1 MITKAAPSKLNAAV
15 LEGFVNT
22 VLRKN
27 FDHPADTPAFHREI
41 WELVTSNE
49 KKVAIAAPRH
59 HAKSTAVTHAYTL
72 ASVLFRESR
81 YVVIV
86 SDTVSQAIQFLGDI
100 KKELLENEDL
110 QTFFSIKTPFPKDT
124 EDDLIVELDDRYTFR
139 IQAKGSEQKLRGL
152 KWDNLRPQLII
163 GDDMENDEI
172 VMNKDRRMK
181 FKRWFYGALIPCISA
196 TGKIRL
202 VGTILHLDSL
212 LENLM
217 PRSQLAAT
225 RGTGKLPLIVEDL
238 KEYTHQK
245 LPWKS
250 VKYRAHTD
258 DFKSLLWPEMK
269 TAQEFKM
276 LREDFIRQGLPD
288 VYSQEMLNVPLDV
301 SDTFFKKQDFI
312 DFRPNDGK
320 KHLTYYATCD
330 LAVSTNQRADYSAF
344 IVAGLDEE
352 GRLFCKHV
360 IKERMDA
367 MQIVDTILMIQ
378 KHYQPVLFGFEQGT
392 IQKAIGPY
400 LNEAMM
406 KRGSFVN
413 IMLLKPSGD
422 KLTRARSIQARMRS
436 GACRF
441 DKQAEWY
448 QPFEDELM
456 RFPRDKH
463 DDQVDAWAYLGLML
477 DRMWEAPTQ
486 VEMDEE
492 EYWLMVQESGSTT
505 PNDGRSL
512 VCGY

>member
-1 MITKAAPSKLNAAV
+1 MSKLNADV
-15 LEGFVNT
+15 MEGFVNS

-27 FDHPADTPAFHREI
+27 FDRPAATPEFHKEI
-41 WELVTSNE
+41 WDLVTSNS
-49 KKVAIAAPRH
+49 KQVAIAAPRY

-81 YVVIV
+81 YVLIV

-100 KKELLENEDL
+100 KKELLDNEDL
-110 QTFFSIKTPFPKDT
+110 RSLFSIKNGPFPKDT
-124 EDDLIVELDDRYTFR
+124 EDDLIVEMDDGYTFR

-152 KWDNLRPQLII
+152 KWANLRPDLII

-181 FKRWFYGALIPCISA
+181 FKRWFYGALIPCVSSS
-196 TGKIRL
+196 GKIRI

-217 PRSQLAAT
+217 PTSQLAT
-225 RGTGKLPLIVEDL
+225 HRGIKDLVQEDL
-238 KEYTHQK
+238 KEYSRNL

-258 DFKSLLWPEMK
+258 DFKTLLWPEMK
-269 TAQEFKM
+269 TAEQFRM
-276 LREDFIRQGLPD
+276 LKDDYVRQGLAD
-288 VYSQEMLNVPLDV
+288 IYSQEMLNIPLDI
-301 SDTFFKKQDFI
+301 SDTFFKKTDFVAMK
-312 DFRPNDGK
+312 PEEQK
-320 KHLTYYATCD
+320 KNLVYYATCD
-330 LAVSTNQRADYSAF
+330 LAVSQSQRADYSAF
-344 IVAGLDEE
+344 VVGGMDED
-352 GRLFCKHV
+352 GKLYCKHV

-367 MQIVDTILMIQ
+367 LEIVDTILMIQ
-378 KHYQPVLFGFEQGT
+378 KIYKPVLFGLEQGT

-400 LNEAMM
+400 LNEEML
-406 KRGSFVN
+406 KRGEFIN
-413 IMLLKPSGD
+413 IVLLKPSGD

-441 DKQAEWY
+441 DKEADWY
-448 QPFEDELM
+448 QNFEDELL

-477 DRMWEAPTQ
+477 DRMWEAPT
-486 VEMDEE
+486 EKEIEKE
-492 EYWLMVQESGSTT
+492 EYEAYIRESNVVDS
-505 PNDGRSL
+505 GRSAI
-512 VCGY
+512 CGY

>member
-1 MITKAAPSKLNAAV
+1 MSKLNADV
-15 LEGFVNT
+15 MEGFVNS

-27 FDHPADTPAFHREI
+27 FDRPAATPEFHKEI
-41 WELVTSNE
+41 WDLVTSPA
-49 KKVAIAAPRH
+49 KQVAIAAPRY

-81 YVVIV
+81 YVLIV

-100 KKELLENEDL
+100 KKELLDNEDL
-110 QTFFSIKTPFPKDT
+110 RSLFSIKDGPFPKDT
-124 EDDLIVELDDRYTFR
+124 EDDLIVEMDDGYTFR

-152 KWDNLRPQLII
+152 KWANLRPDLVI

-181 FKRWFYGALIPCISA
+181 FKRWFYGALIPCVSSS
-196 TGKIRL
+196 GKIRI

-217 PRSQLAAT
+217 PTSQLAT
-225 RGTGKLPLIVEDL
+225 HRGVKDLVREDL
-238 KEYTHQK
+238 KEYSRNV

-258 DFKSLLWPEMK
+258 DFKTLLWPEMK
-269 TAQEFKM
+269 TAEQFKM
-276 LREDFIRQGLPD
+276 LKDDYVRQGLAD
-288 VYSQEMLNVPLDV
+288 IYSQEMLNIPLDI
-301 SDTFFKKQDFI
+301 SDTFFKKVDFVAMKPE
-312 DFRPNDGK
+312 DQK
-320 KHLTYYATCD
+320 KKLVYYATCD
-330 LAVSTNQRADYSAF
+330 LAVSQSQRADYSAF
-344 IVAGLDEE
+344 VVGGMDDE
-352 GRLFCKHV
+352 GKLYCKHV

-367 MQIVDTILMIQ
+367 LEIVDTILMIQ
-378 KHYQPVLFGFEQGT
+378 KIYKPVLFGLEQGT

-400 LNEAMM
+400 LNEEML
-406 KRGSFVN
+406 KRGEFINTV
-413 IMLLKPSGD
+413 LLKPSGD

-441 DKQAEWY
+441 DKETDWY
-448 QPFEDELM
+448 QNFEDELL

-477 DRMWEAPTQ
+477 DRMWEAPT
-486 VEMDEE
+486 EKEIEEE
-492 EYWLMVQESGSTT
+492 EYEAYIRESNVVDS
-505 PNDGRSL
+505 GRSA

>member
-1 MITKAAPSKLNAAV
+1 M
-15 LEGFVNT
+15 EGFVNS

-27 FDHPADTPAFHREI
+27 FDKPAPTPTFHKEI
-41 WELVTSNE
+41 WDLVTSNSRQ
-49 KKVAIAAPRH
+49 VAIAAPRY

-81 YVVIV
+81 YVLIV

-100 KKELLENEDL
+100 KKELLDNDDL
-110 QTFFSIKTPFPKDT
+110 RSLFSIKDGPFPKDT
-124 EDDLIVELDDRYTFR
+124 EDDLIVEMDDGYTFR

-152 KWDNLRPQLII
+152 KWANLRPDLII

-181 FKRWFYGALIPCISA
+181 FKRWFYGALIPCVSSS
-196 TGKIRL
+196 GKIRI

-217 PRSQLAAT
+217 PTSQLAT
-225 RGTGKLPLIVEDL
+225 HRGIKDLVQEDL
-238 KEYTHQK
+238 KEYSRNI

-258 DFKSLLWPEMK
+258 DFKTLLWPEMK
-269 TAQEFKM
+269 TAEQFKM
-276 LREDFIRQGLPD
+276 LKDDYVRQGLAD
-288 VYSQEMLNVPLDV
+288 IYSQEMLNIPLDI
-301 SDTFFKKQDFI
+301 SDTFFKKADFVAMK
-312 DFRPNDGK
+312 PEDGK
-320 KHLTYYATCD
+320 KNLVFYAACD
-330 LAVSTNQRADYSAF
+330 LAVSQSQRADYSAF
-344 IVAGLDEE
+344 VVGGMDEE
-352 GRLFCKHV
+352 GKLYCKHV

-367 MQIVDTILMIQ
+367 LEIVDTILMIQ
-378 KHYQPVLFGFEQGT
+378 KIYKPVLFGLEQGT

-400 LNEAMM
+400 LNEEML
-406 KRGSFVN
+406 KRGEFINTV
-413 IMLLKPSGD
+413 LLKPSGD

-441 DKQAEWY
+441 DKDTDWY
-448 QPFEDELM
+448 QNFEDELL

-477 DRMWEAPTQ
+477 DRMWEAPT
-486 VEMDEE
+486 EKEIEKE
-492 EYWLMVQESGSTT
+492 EYEAYIRESNVVDS
-505 PNDGRSL
+505 GRSAI
-512 VCGY
+512 CGY

>member
-1 MITKAAPSKLNAAV
+1 MSRLNADV
-15 LEGFVNT
+15 MEGFVNS

-27 FDHPADTPAFHREI
+27 FDKPAATPEFHKEI
-41 WELVTSNE
+41 WDLVTSNC
-49 KKVAIAAPRH
+49 KQVAIAAPRY

-81 YVVIV
+81 YVLIV

-100 KKELLENEDL
+100 KKELLDNDDL
-110 QTFFSIKTPFPKDT
+110 RSLFSIKEGPFPKDT
-124 EDDLIVELDDRYTFR
+124 EDDLIVEMEDGYTFR

-152 KWDNLRPQLII
+152 KWANLRPDLII

-181 FKRWFYGALIPCISA
+181 FKRWFYGALIPCVSSS
-196 TGKIRL
+196 GKIRI

-217 PRSQLAAT
+217 PTSQLAT
-225 RGTGKLPLIVEDL
+225 HRGFKDLVQEDL
-238 KEYTHQK
+238 KEYSRNI

-258 DFKSLLWPEMK
+258 DFKTLLWPEMK
-269 TAQEFKM
+269 TAEQFKM
-276 LREDFIRQGLPD
+276 LKDDYVRQGLAD
-288 VYSQEMLNVPLDV
+288 IYSQEMLNIPLDI
-301 SDTFFKKQDFI
+301 SDTFFKKADFVAMKPE
-312 DFRPNDGK
+312 DEK
-320 KHLTYYATCD
+320 KNLVFYAACD
-330 LAVSTNQRADYSAF
+330 LAVSQSQRADYSAF
-344 IVAGLDEE
+344 VVGGMDEE
-352 GRLFCKHV
+352 GKLYCKHV

-367 MQIVDTILMIQ
+367 LEIVDTILMIQ
-378 KHYQPVLFGFEQGT
+378 KIYKPVLFGLEQGT

-400 LNEAMM
+400 LNEEML
-406 KRGSFVN
+406 KRGEFINTV
-413 IMLLKPSGD
+413 LLKPSGD

-441 DKQAEWY
+441 DKETDWY
-448 QPFEDELM
+448 QNFEDELL

-477 DRMWEAPTQ
+477 DRMWEAPT
-486 VEMDEE
+486 EKEIEEE
-492 EYWLMVQESGSTT
+492 EYEAYIRESNVVDS
-505 PNDGRSL
+505 GRSA

>member
-1 MITKAAPSKLNAAV
+1 MTKLNADV
-15 LEGFVNT
+15 MEGFVNS

-27 FDHPADTPAFHREI
+27 FDKPAATPEFHKEI
-41 WELVTSNE
+41 WDLVTSNS
-49 KKVAIAAPRH
+49 KQVAIAAPRY

-81 YVVIV
+81 YVLIV

-100 KKELLENEDL
+100 KKELLDNEDL
-110 QTFFSIKTPFPKDT
+110 RSLFSIKDGPFPKDT
-124 EDDLIVELDDRYTFR
+124 EDDLIVEMDDGYTFR

-152 KWDNLRPQLII
+152 KWANLRPDLVI

-181 FKRWFYGALIPCISA
+181 FKRWFYGALIPCVSSS
-196 TGKIRL
+196 GKIRI

-217 PRSQLAAT
+217 PTSQLAT
-225 RGTGKLPLIVEDL
+225 HRGVKDLVREDL
-238 KEYTHQK
+238 KEYSRNV

-258 DFKSLLWPEMK
+258 DFETLLWPEMK
-269 TAQEFKM
+269 TAEQFRM
-276 LREDFIRQGLPD
+276 LKDDYVRQGLAD
-288 VYSQEMLNVPLDV
+288 IYSQEMLNIPLDI
-301 SDTFFKKQDFI
+301 SDTFFKKVDFVAMKPE
-312 DFRPNDGK
+312 DQK
-320 KHLTYYATCD
+320 KKLVYYATCD
-330 LAVSTNQRADYSAF
+330 LAVSQSQRADYSAF
-344 IVAGLDEE
+344 VVGGMDDE
-352 GRLFCKHV
+352 GKLYCKHV

-367 MQIVDTILMIQ
+367 LEIVDTILMIQ
-378 KHYQPVLFGFEQGT
+378 KIYKPVLFGLEQGT

-400 LNEAMM
+400 LNEEML
-406 KRGSFVN
+406 KRGEFINTV
-413 IMLLKPSGD
+413 LLKPSGD

-441 DKQAEWY
+441 DKETDWY
-448 QPFEDELM
+448 QNFEDELL

-477 DRMWEAPTQ
+477 DRMWEAPT
-486 VEMDEE
+486 EKEIEEE
-492 EYWLMVQESGSTT
+492 EYEAYIRESNVVDS
-505 PNDGRSL
+505 GRSA